1 MCAVAEELFKWG
13 VESGMEEGLEK
24 GIEKGLAQGIE
35 RGIEQGIE
43 KGLEQGI
50 EKGKLENAK
59 AMARSMYA
67 DGLPVDTI
75 AKYANVHPEQITAW
89 LGLH

>member
-13 VESGMEEGLEK
+13 VESGMEEGFEK
-24 GIEKGLAQGIE
+24 GVEKGVKK
-35 RGIEQGIE
+35 GIE

-50 EKGKLENAK
+50 EKGKLETTK

-75 AKYANVHPEQITAW
+75 AKYANVNAEQISVW
-89 LGLH
+89 LGLQRA